1 MENKKFISSAAN
13 PIIKNIQLLK
23 NKKNE
28 RKKQGLF
35 IVEGIKSISE
45 IPQGYEIDTL
55 VMSDLFDDSL
65 LQVKATRNTL
75 LVPSEL
81 FKAISDTQTPQGILA
96 LVKMKTIELEEIK
109 VKPNGFYLLLE
120 NLQDPGN
127 LGTIIR
133 SAYGFGVDAIF
144 LTKGCVDLY
153 SPKTVR
159 STMGASL
166 HVPVILD
173 YTLEEYLTWAK
184 KHSLTCFTTALGDT
198 AKEIAH
204 ADFKKGLMLMIGN
217 EGNGISQE
225 ALDQANQNVY
235 IPMPGGL
242 ESLNASIAASI
253 CMYEVM
259 RQRLEG

>member
-1 MENKKFISSAAN
+1 MANSKFITSAAN
-13 PIIKNIQLLK
+13 PIIKNIQLLQS
-23 NKKNE
+23 KKNE

-35 IVEGIKSISE
+35 IIEGIRSINE
-45 IPQGYEIDTL
+45 IPQEYEIDTI
-55 VMSDLFDDSL
+55 VMSDLFDESL
-65 LQVKATRNTL
+65 LKVSATRNIL

-81 FKAISDTQTPQGILA
+81 FKVISDTQTPQGVLA
-96 LVKMKTIELEEIK
+96 LVKMKTLQLEDIE
-109 VKPNGFYLLLE
+109 VKANGFYLMLE

-166 HVPVILD
+166 HVPVITDKSLED
-173 YTLEEYLTWAK
+173 YMAWAK
-184 KHSLTCFTTALGDT
+184 GHGLTCFTTALDDT
-198 AKEIAH
+198 AKEVAK
-204 ADFKKGLMLMIGN
+204 ADLTKGLMLVIGN
-217 EGNGISQE
+217 EGNGVSGE
-225 ALDQANQNVY
+225 AIAKADQNVY

-259 RQRLEG
+259 RQRL

>member
-1 MENKKFISSAAN
+1 MANSKFITSAAN
-13 PIIKNIQLLK
+13 PIIKNIQLLQS
-23 NKKNE
+23 KKNE

-35 IVEGIKSISE
+35 IIEGIRSINE
-45 IPQGYEIDTL
+45 IPQEYEIDTI
-55 VMSDLFDDSL
+55 VMSDLFDESL
-65 LQVKATRNTL
+65 LKVSATRNAL

-81 FKAISDTQTPQGILA
+81 FKVISDTQTPQGVLA
-96 LVKMKTIELEEIK
+96 LVKMKTLQLEDIE
-109 VKPNGFYLLLE
+109 VKANGFYLMLE

-166 HVPVILD
+166 HVPVIIDKSLED
-173 YTLEEYLTWAK
+173 YMAWGK
-184 KHSLTCFTTALGDT
+184 GHGLTCFTTALDDT
-198 AKEIAH
+198 AKEVAK
-204 ADFKKGLMLMIGN
+204 ADLTKGLMLVIGN
-217 EGNGISQE
+217 EGNGVSGE
-225 ALDQANQNVY
+225 AIAKADQNVY

-259 RQRLEG
+259 RQRL